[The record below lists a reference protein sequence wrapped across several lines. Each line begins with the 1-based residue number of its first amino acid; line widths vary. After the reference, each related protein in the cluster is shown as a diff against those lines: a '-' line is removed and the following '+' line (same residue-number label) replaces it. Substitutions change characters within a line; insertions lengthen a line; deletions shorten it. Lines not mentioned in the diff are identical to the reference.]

1 MLSPPFELLLVPSV
15 AIAEPI
21 AGADLF
27 PILEHTPAT
36 SKCGAR
42 HTFTRSSIG
51 RRQTAPPGSAGQRR
65 TVDTCLRRGDCQTR
79 RAGAGEYGVRGA
91 DGALMKTM
99 KRQARRTVRPHTP
112 ATNTVFAAVQVTW
125 SPVKLKS

>member
-27 PILEHTPAT
+27 PILEHTPTT

-42 HTFTRSSIG
+42 PTFTRSSIG
-51 RRQTAPPGSAGQRR
+51 RRQTAPPALDRGEPW
-65 TVDTCLRRGDCQTR
+65 TLCLCRGDCQTR